1 MPDKRRNMTHPIKK
15 AVIPAAGFGTRL
27 LPATKAQPKEMLVV
41 VDKPVIQYVI
51 EEAVQSGITDVL
63 IIISDGK
70 EVLREHFNPD
80 EELEKL
86 LEQKGKKEELE
97 AIRAL
102 NHLANIHLVYQ
113 HEQKGLG
120 HAIGCAEEFVNGE
133 PFAVLLGDTIIES
146 AMPLTGQLA
155 QAYAAQQNPVIALQE
170 VPLNIAHRYG
180 VFVGDK
186 VQDRLYRCK
195 QMVEKPPKD
204 NIPSNLVFAGR
215 YVLTAD
221 IFEAIR
227 QTAPGV
233 NNEIQLTDAIKL
245 LMKQRDVYG
254 LAFDGE
260 RYDVGNKLD
269 FIKTNLILGLK
280 RTDIGEALRE
290 WLKTI

>member
-1 MPDKRRNMTHPIKK
+1 MNHPIKK

-80 EELEKL
+80 AELEKV

-97 AIRAL
+97 AIRSL
-102 NHLANIHLVYQ
+102 NHLANIHIVYQ

-146 AMPLTGQLA
+146 ATPLTGQLA
-155 QAYAAQQNPVIALQE
+155 QVYAQQQNPVIALQE
-170 VPLNIAHRYG
+170 VPMNIAHRYG

-186 VQDRLYRCK
+186 VEDRVYRCK
-195 QMVEKPPKD
+195 EMVEKPPKD

-221 IFEAIR
+221 IFDAIR
-227 QTAPGV
+227 NTPPGV

-245 LMKQRDVYG
+245 LMAKRDVYG

-269 FIKTNLILGLK
+269 FVKTNLILGLK
-280 RTDIGEALRE
+280 REDIGDALRE
-290 WLKTI
+290 WLKNMAI

>member
-1 MPDKRRNMTHPIKK
+1 MNSPIKK

-80 EELEKL
+80 EELEKV

-97 AIRAL
+97 AIRSL
-102 NHLANIHLVYQ
+102 NHLANIHIVYQ

-146 AMPLTGQLA
+146 ATPLTGQLA
-155 QAYAAQQNPVIALQE
+155 QVYALQQNPVIALQE
-170 VPLNIAHRYG
+170 VPMNIAHRYG
-180 VFVGDK
+180 IFVGDK
-186 VQDRLYRCK
+186 VEDRIYLCT

-221 IFEAIR
+221 IFDAIR
-227 QTAPGV
+227 NTAPGV

-245 LMKQRDVYG
+245 LMAKRDVYG

-269 FIKTNLILGLK
+269 FVKTNLILGLK
-280 RTDIGEALRE
+280 REDIGDALKE
-290 WLKTI
+290 WLRNMAI

>member
-1 MPDKRRNMTHPIKK
+1 MNSPIKK

-80 EELEKL
+80 AELEKV

-97 AIRAL
+97 AIRSL
-102 NHLANIHLVYQ
+102 NHLANIHIVYQ

-146 AMPLTGQLA
+146 ATPLTGQLA
-155 QAYAAQQNPVIALQE
+155 QVYAQQQNPVIALQE
-170 VPLNIAHRYG
+170 VPINIAHRYG

-186 VQDRLYRCK
+186 VEERLYRCK

-221 IFEAIR
+221 IFDAIR
-227 QTAPGV
+227 NTPPGV
-233 NNEIQLTDAIKL
+233 NNEIQLTDSIKL
-245 LMKQRDVYG
+245 LMAKRDVYG

-269 FIKTNLILGLK
+269 FVKTNLILGLK
-280 RTDIGEALRE
+280 REDIGEALRE
-290 WLKTI
+290 WLKTIQK

>member
-1 MPDKRRNMTHPIKK
+1 MKKISK

-51 EEAVQSGITDVL
+51 EEAVQSGITDVC

-70 EVLREHFNPD
+70 EVLREHFTAD
-80 EELEKL
+80 EALEKL
-86 LEQKGKKEELE
+86 LEHKGKKEELE
-97 AIRAL
+97 AIRSL

-120 HAIGCAEEFVNGE
+120 HAILCAEEFVNGE

-146 AMPLTGQLA
+146 AQPLTKQLSEVFH
-155 QAYAAQQNPVIALQE
+155 AQQNPVIALQE
-170 VPLNIAHRYG
+170 VPLRIAHRYG

-186 VQDRLYRCK
+186 VADRLYK
-195 QMVEKPPKD
+195 GKDVIEKPAKD
-204 NIPSNLVFAGR
+204 KIPSNLVFTGR

-221 IFEAIR
+221 IFDALR
-227 QTAPGV
+227 KTPAGV
-233 NNEIQLTDAIKL
+233 NNEIQLTDAIRL
-245 LMKQRDVYG
+245 LMNEREVYG
-254 LAFDGE
+254 LVFDGV

-269 FIKTNLILGLK
+269 FIKTNLLFGLK
-280 RTDIGEALRE
+280 RKDIGEELRE
-290 WLKTI
+290 WLKEL